1 MKIRKQLAV
10 AGAVT
15 VAALALAAGPAAAT
29 GNGVTV
35 KECFGAPYGKTGL
48 QYGQFKQGPLGS
60 HVDSGYGVPGVLA
73 AHGPDGLAP
82 LCGA

>member
-1 MKIRKQLAV
+1 MKMRKQLAV
-10 AGAVT
+10 LGAGAI
-15 VAALALAAGPAAAT
+15 AAVALAAGPAAAA

-48 QYGQFKQGPLGS
+48 QYGQFKYSG

-73 AHGPDGLAP
+73 AHGPDGLIP
-82 LCGA
+82 LCSAG